1 MSEKSTAVVFE
12 SPGHV
17 AVREVELPDCNPADC
32 LVEVEWSGVSTGTER
47 LLWDGRMPSFPGLS
61 YPLVPG
67 YESVGRVISSGPSSP
82 IPPGTRVFVPG
93 SRGFSNVE
101 GVFGGAAKRLV
112 VNSSR
117 LTPLGDDQK
126 EEAVLLA
133 LVATAIH
140 ALRRLEH
147 IGKPDLI
154 VGHGVLGR
162 LIARLIELEGVNSLQ
177 VWETQ
182 ACRRKGEWPY
192 LVSDPEQAPEGNFNV
207 ICDVSGEA
215 SLLDGLIGRLKPRG
229 TILLAGFY
237 HNPLSF
243 QFAPAFMR
251 EASILVS
258 AEWQPEDLKE
268 AARLLREGELD
279 LADLITHRFA
289 ANDAEPAYQT
299 AFSDPECLKLILDWR
314 SL

>member
-17 AVREVELPDCNPADC
+17 AVREVELPDCDPADC
-32 LVEVEWSGVSTGTER
+32 IVEVEWSGVSTGTER
-47 LLWDGRMPSFPGLS
+47 LLWDGRMPPFPGLS

-67 YESVGRVISSGPSSP
+67 YESVGRVVSCGPNSTIS
-82 IPPGTRVFVPG
+82 PGTRVFVPG
-93 SRGFSNVE
+93 SRGFTDVE

-112 VNSSR
+112 VNSER
-117 LTPLGDDQK
+117 LVPLADEQR

-140 ALRRLEH
+140 ALRRLDK

-162 LIARLIELEGVNSLQ
+162 LIARLTELDGSGDLQ
-177 VWETQ
+177 VWETE
-182 ACRRKGEWPY
+182 ACRRTGNFPY
-192 LVSDPEQAPEGNFNV
+192 LVSDPSQAPEGNFNV
-207 ICDVSGEA
+207 ICDVSGD
-215 SLLDGLIGRLKPRG
+215 SNLLDQLITRLKPQG

-237 HNPLSF
+237 HAPLSF
-243 QFAPAFMR
+243 QFPPAFMR
-251 EASILVS
+251 EASIVIA
-258 AEWQPEDLKE
+258 AEWQPEDLQE
-268 AARLLREGELD
+268 AGRLLREGLLNID
-279 LADLITHRFA
+279 DLITHRFA